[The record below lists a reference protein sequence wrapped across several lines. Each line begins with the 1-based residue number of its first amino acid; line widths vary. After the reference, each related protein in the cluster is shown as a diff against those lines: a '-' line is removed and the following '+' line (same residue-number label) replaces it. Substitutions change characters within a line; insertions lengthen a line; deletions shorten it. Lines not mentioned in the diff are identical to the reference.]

1 MGRGGL
7 KIGLSILIFCE
18 ESFGKHNKTT
28 FLTKFRE
35 HPKQKHALN
44 VFYRNQRE
52 LPPRHTQDVR
62 GRRPQKGAPSR
73 ENIEL
78 ATLPAVHQT
87 EQLHPPYPLKDEP
100 LKDRDSREG

>member
-1 MGRGGL
+1 MAAPAGAGSIGRVEILERAGAGGSGHYLFADFRPFSGRSAPISAPVGRGGL

-52 LPPRHTQDVR
+52 LPPRHTQR
-62 GRRPQKGAPSR
+62 
-73 ENIEL
+73 IH
-78 ATLPAVHQT
+78 T
-87 EQLHPPYPLKDEP
+87 
-100 LKDRDSREG
+100 